1 MIKKSATFFTLKIR
15 RNICKIIIGIVRR
28 ERYKFFTTK
37 IYSKERTVIKTT
49 LKTFNLCSSYYGRSR
64 YFFDG
69 HKLPARANGTKREAI
84 WYSELY
90 LPFFGRYANYPKR
103 QGHPQKD
110 EVFLREEEPQ
120 RRIPSTAKAVDEK
133 QSLRRR
139 SELYLLGKGKK
150 KESTEVMNYVLFS
163 MPHGKI

>member
-1 MIKKSATFFTLKIR
+1 MENISGFFVVFKEVEQWQITI
-15 RNICKIIIGIVRR
+15 NIARR

-90 LPFFGRYANYPKR
+90 LLEKVSKIIPFRKGIENRVH
-103 QGHPQKD
+103 GGD
-110 EVFLREEEPQ
+110 EL
-120 RRIPSTAKAVDEK
+120 RRI
-133 QSLRRR
+133 
-139 SELYLLGKGKK
+139 
-150 KESTEVMNYVLFS
+150 
-163 MPHGKI
+163 

>member
-1 MIKKSATFFTLKIR
+1 MT
-15 RNICKIIIGIVRR
+15 NYNQYYPPQ
-28 ERYKFFTTK
+28 RYKIFATK
-37 IYSKERTVIKTT
+37 IFSKESTVIKTT
-49 LKTFNLCSSYYGRSR
+49 FKIFQYSFVLLRRSR
-64 YFFDG
+64 YFFNG

-103 QGHPQKD
+103 QGLPQKD
-110 EVFLREEEPQ
+110 KVFLREEEPQ

-139 SELYLLGKGKK
+139 SELYLLEKAAK
-150 KESTEVMNYVLFS
+150 KESSEVMNYVVFS
-163 MPHGKI
+163 MPYGKI

>member
-1 MIKKSATFFTLKIR
+1 MENISGFFVVFKEVEQWQITI
-15 RNICKIIIGIVRR
+15 NIARR
-28 ERYKFFTTK
+28 ERYKFFSTK
-37 IYSKERTVIKTT
+37 MYSKERAVIKTT

-64 YFFDG
+64 YFFNG
-69 HKLPARANGTKREAI
+69 HRLPARANGTKREAV

-103 QGHPQKD
+103 QGLPQKN

-133 QSLRRR
+133 QSLRRQ
-139 SELYLLGKGKK
+139 SELYLLGKDSK
-150 KESTEVMNYVLFS
+150 KESTEVMNYVVFS